1 MGVGNR
7 FDDNRGIPFNCGV
20 IIPPKL
26 FNRSFVFLY
35 SPRMGEKSWLAL
47 NIGKYNL
54 IAIASPFIV

>member
-7 FDDNRGIPFNCGV
+7 LDDIRRKPLSCGV
-20 IIPPKL
+20 IIPFKL
-26 FNRSFVFLY
+26 FNRSFAFRY
-35 SPRMGEKSWLAL
+35 SPIMGEKSWLAL